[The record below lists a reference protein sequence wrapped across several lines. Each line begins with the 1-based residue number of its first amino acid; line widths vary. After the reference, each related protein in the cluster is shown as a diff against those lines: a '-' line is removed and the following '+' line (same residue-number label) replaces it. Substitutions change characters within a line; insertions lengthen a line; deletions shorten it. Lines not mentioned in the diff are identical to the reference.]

1 MQVSQPSD
9 TEFTTVA
16 AALRKLCQDPLPGL
30 SPDTY
35 LDELPGMDSL
45 RMLHAIASIEEHHG
59 IEIDVAALD
68 QMYRVQDIM
77 NAVRAAQN
85 ATLPNTD
92 QGG

>member
-1 MQVSQPSD
+1 MRVSQPSD
-9 TEFTTVA
+9 AEFTTVA
-16 AALRKLCQDPLPGL
+16 AALRKLCHDPLPDL

-45 RMLHAIASIEEHHG
+45 RMLHAIASIEEQHG

-77 NAVRAAQN
+77 NALRAARN
-85 ATLPNTD
+85 AELPNTK
-92 QGG
+92 QAG

>member
-1 MQVSQPSD
+1 MQVPQPSD

-16 AALRKLCQDPLPGL
+16 AALRKLCQAPLPDL

-45 RMLHAIASIEEHHG
+45 RMLHAIASIEEQHG

-77 NAVRAAQN
+77 NAVRSAQN
-85 ATLPNTD
+85 ATLPDTE
-92 QGG
+92 QAG

>member
-9 TEFTTVA
+9 AEFATVA
-16 AALRKLCQDPLPGL
+16 AALRKLCQDPLPEL
-30 SPDTY
+30 SPDTF

-45 RMLHAIASIEEHHG
+45 RMLHAIASIEEQHG

-77 NAVRAAQN
+77 NAVRGARNAA
-85 ATLPNTD
+85 LPDTD
-92 QGG
+92 QAG

>member
-9 TEFTTVA
+9 AEFVTVA
-16 AALRKLCQDPLPGL
+16 AALRKLCQDPLPDL

-45 RMLHAIASIEEHHG
+45 RMLHAIASIEEQHG

-68 QMYRVQDIM
+68 QMHRVQDIM
-77 NAVRAAQN
+77 NAVRSARNAA
-85 ATLPNTD
+85 LPDTD
-92 QGG
+92 QAG

>member
-9 TEFTTVA
+9 AEFSTVA
-16 AALRKLCQDPLPGL
+16 TALRKLCEDPLPDL

-45 RMLHAIASIEEHHG
+45 RMLHAIAAIEEQHG

-85 ATLPNTD
+85 ATLPDTD
-92 QGG
+92 QVE

>member
-9 TEFTTVA
+9 AEFTTVA

-30 SPDTY
+30 SAETY

-45 RMLHAIASIEEHHG
+45 RMLHAIASIEEQHG

-68 QMYRVQDIM
+68 GMHQVQDVM
-77 NAVRAAQN
+77 NAVRAAQT
-85 ATLPNTD
+85 AALPND
-92 QGG
+92 GGQA